1 MVKCVKMINMNYIR
15 FDRHANMN
23 ADVRGEIMDLIIDED
38 DYVLT
43 NMLYGLFDG
52 YIYEE
57 LNTIQNPKLQSV
69 ISIIKTYPAISA

>member
-1 MVKCVKMINMNYIR
+1 MINMNYIR

-23 ADVRGEIMDLIIDED
+23 SEVRGEIMDLLIDED
-38 DYVLT
+38 DFGLT

-52 YIYEE
+52 YLYEE
-57 LNTIQNPKLQSV
+57 LNTIRNPKLQSV

>member
-1 MVKCVKMINMNYIR
+1 MINMNYIK

-23 ADVRGEIMDLIIDED
+23 TDVRAEIMDLIIDED
-38 DYVLT
+38 DSGLT

-52 YIYEE
+52 YLYEE

-69 ISIIKTYPAISA
+69 ISIIKRYPAI